1 MKNEAKNKQ
10 ITADKTN
17 DSKIIAGLLAF
28 GSIELTA
35 QQIGVP
41 AGVIKLRLQDK
52 EFRERINAEA
62 SETCIYAATEVC
74 KWILPAINFTAA
86 ILTDSEATQET
97 RLEAAK
103 VILDYYKEFKDDII

>member
-1 MKNEAKNKQ
+1 MAKEKQNKQ
-10 ITADKTN
+10 IKADTTN
-17 DSKIIAGLLAF
+17 DSEIIAGLLAF

-52 EFRERINAEA
+52 KFREQINAQAYDTDICA
-62 SETCIYAATEVC
+62 STEVR

-103 VILDYYKEFKDDII
+103 VMLDYYKEFKDII